1 MYKRPTKVDRKP
13 RVLARYAS
21 FSLFCD
27 VFAFFFFTKK
37 SPLLLRLGV
46 SSYLML
52 VICFFND
59 LLQEVRIR
67 KGPGRR
73 KRDPWG
79 IYGFLGFFADLMQ
92 H

>member
-1 MYKRPTKVDRKP
+1 MSLQDMQVFLFFAMY
-13 RVLARYAS
+13 LLS
-21 FSLFCD
+21 
-27 VFAFFFFTKK
+27 FFTKK

-79 IYGFLGFFADLMQ
+79 IYGFLGVFFADLMQ